1 MRRQSA
7 FWLTIGLLF
16 LSSLACNAFSGNL
29 EPAPLPPTAVSTFPT
44 TDFIATVTLPG
55 ETAEPQVEMLID
67 LNIRSGPGVQYD
79 RLGYLLAGKTV
90 PVEGVDPASGWWKIS
105 CPVDVE
111 GPQCWV
117 SGGEQYTR
125 AANSAAVPVV
135 AAPPTPTPPAP
146 ELEPDTGVLVY
157 IDNGRL
163 YAAKL
168 DLQTNP
174 PTPTEP
180 QLLVEDQNIQ
190 RLYISPNGLRVAYIA
205 GNSQANSLN
214 VVNINGQDKR
224 TLVSAE
230 ATPFLVGQVQ
240 WFADSL
246 ALAFNTDTEFSAQ
259 VDLWTVTLDGELMQR
274 FAAGEGGG
282 AFLLLPDGQVL
293 LSRQDNITRA
303 NLDGTD
309 VDLIIPFEAINTASE
324 YIYYPQPQQTTGG
337 GAYVAI
343 PDAQAWQDGSGATL
357 WQIPA
362 DDPVVKMKH
371 IEGNILFDPV
381 LWSRNGRYLTYIQR
395 LMETTNPPPQLVMA
409 DGNGQNA
416 QASGFFAEK
425 IHTWSP
431 DNQQFIYS
439 GPEFYAIG
447 QVDSTPIQVSLG
459 SGRIVGDAQW
469 STENSYI
476 LALGFVGSNSWELQ
490 SVSVGGTAVPLTT
503 LNSNS
508 TVQFAVWAPY

>member
-1 MRRQSA
+1 MRQQSA
-7 FWLTIGLLF
+7 LWLTLSLLF
-16 LSSLACNAFSGNL
+16 LSSLACNAFAGSL
-29 EPAPLPPTAVSTFPT
+29 EPAPLPPTAVSISPT
-44 TDFIATVTLPG
+44 SDFMATVTLPSEATG
-55 ETAEPQVEMLID
+55 AQVEMLID

-79 RLGYLLAGKTV
+79 RLGYLLAGKTA
-90 PVEGVDPASGWWKIS
+90 PVEGVDPESGWWKIS
-105 CPVDVE
+105 CPADVE
-111 GPQCWV
+111 GSQCWV

-146 ELEPDTGVLVY
+146 ELEPDTGVLAY

-163 YAAKL
+163 YTAKL

-174 PTPTEP
+174 PTPADP
-180 QLLVEDQNIQ
+180 HPLVEDQNIQ
-190 RLYISPNGLRVAYIA
+190 RLYISPDGLRVAYVA

-240 WFADSL
+240 WFANSQ
-246 ALAFNTDTEFSAQ
+246 ALAFNTDTQLSAQ

-282 AFLLLPDGQVL
+282 AFLLLPNGQVL
-293 LSRQDNITRA
+293 LSRQDNIARA
-303 NLDGTD
+303 NLDGTA
-309 VDLIIPFEAINTASE
+309 VDLIIPFEAVNTASE
-324 YIYYPQPQQTTGG
+324 TIYYPQPQQTTDG

-343 PDAQAWQDGSGATL
+343 PDAQPWQEGSGATL

-362 DDPVVKMKH
+362 DAPVVKLKQ

-381 LWSRNGRYLTYIQR
+381 LWSENGRYLTYIQR
-395 LMETTNPPPQLVMA
+395 LIDAANPPPQLVVA
-409 DGNGQNA
+409 AGNGQNL

-425 IHTWSP
+425 VHAWSP
-431 DNQQFIYS
+431 NNLQFIYS

-469 STENSYI
+469 STENAFV
-476 LALGFVGSNSWELQ
+476 LALGFGGNNTWELQ
-490 SVSVGGTAVPLTT
+490 SVAVGGTAVPIAEI
-503 LNSNS
+503 NSSN
-508 TVQFAVWAPY
+508 TAHFAVWTP

>member
-7 FWLTIGLLF
+7 LWLTISVLF
-16 LSSLACNAFSGNL
+16 LSSLACNAFAGNL
-29 EPAPLPPTAVSTFPT
+29 EPAPLPPTAVSITPLPT
-44 TDFIATVTLPG
+44 SDFIATETLPG
-55 ETAEPQVEMLID
+55 ETDEPQVEMLID

-79 RLGYLLAGKTV
+79 RLGFLLAGETV
-90 PVEGVDPASGWWKIS
+90 PVEGVDPESGWWKIS
-105 CPVDVE
+105 CPINVA

-125 AANSAAVPVV
+125 AANSETVPI
-135 AAPPTPTPPAP
+135 AEAPPTPTPFAP
-146 ELEPDTGVLVY
+146 ELEPNTGVLVY

-163 YAAKL
+163 FAAKL
-168 DLQTNP
+168 NLKNNP
-174 PTPTEP
+174 PIPAEP

-190 RLYISPNGLRVAYIA
+190 RLYLAPNGLRVAYIA

-214 VVNINGQDKR
+214 VVNIDGQDKR

-230 ATPFLVGQVQ
+230 ATPFLVSQVQ
-240 WFADSL
+240 WFADSQ
-246 ALAFNTDTEFSAQ
+246 ALAFNTDVQFGSQ

-303 NLDGTD
+303 NLDGT
-309 VDLIIPFEAINTASE
+309 VQDLIIPFEMINTASE
-324 YIYYPQPQQTTGG
+324 YIYYPQPQQTTDG

-343 PDAQAWQDGSGATL
+343 PDAQPWQVGSGAAL

-362 DDPVVKMKH
+362 GAPVVKLKH

-381 LWSRNGRYLTYIQR
+381 LWSRNGRYLAYIQR

-409 DGNGQNA
+409 DGNGQNI

-425 IHTWSP
+425 VHAWSP
-431 DNQQFIYS
+431 NNQQVIYS

-447 QVDSTPIQVSLG
+447 QVDSAPSQVSLG

-469 STENSYI
+469 STENSYESI
-476 LALGFVGSNSWELQ
+476 R
-490 SVSVGGTAVPLTT
+490 
-503 LNSNS
+503 
-508 TVQFAVWAPY
+508 